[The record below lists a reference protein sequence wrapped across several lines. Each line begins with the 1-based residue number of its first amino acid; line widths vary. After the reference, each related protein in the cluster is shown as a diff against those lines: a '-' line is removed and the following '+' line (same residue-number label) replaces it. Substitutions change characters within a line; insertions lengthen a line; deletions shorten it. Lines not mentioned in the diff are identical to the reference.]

1 MFLGATFLTVIG
13 LCVAADAAVIRV
25 PVLSYAKGPVG
36 HRHERSTH
44 VATPVDGM
52 WDIEYFGNI
61 TVGGPP
67 QWIRVHLDTAS
78 DDTWVV
84 DDTCHDPE
92 STQTQLK
99 CQRLGS
105 GYYDSTKSSSFK
117 DLQESWHTGTMD
129 GSYANGTLSQDTL
142 RLGNDGES
150 QLTVNDAAFGRATYI
165 KYGAFGGASGSIGL
179 APNSKFLDAVAK
191 QGVLDENIVS
201 VFIKKTGPSGDFQRG
216 YLPAGQFTYG
226 ALDTENCHEDVT
238 YEPLDERWASN
249 YAVSLKD
256 ISVNSQSFAVEN
268 LRGMIFD
275 TANSYIRLPSE
286 MFQAV
291 VAATGARKKG
301 RQYIVDCNAQISL
314 ALTIGE
320 KAYTLNQEQLII
332 TYLSDVRQCQL
343 AVAAGTDFIS
353 VGNPFMRKYCQVFD
367 FGKKRLGFADVKQA
381 S

>member
-1 MFLGATFLTVIG
+1 MFLGATFPTVIG
-13 LCVAADAAVIRV
+13 LCVAADAAVFRM
-25 PVLSYAKGPVG
+25 PVQSYAKESVG

-52 WDIEYFGNI
+52 WDVEYFGNI
-61 TVGGPP
+61 TIGEPP

-92 STQTQLK
+92 SSQTQLK

-142 RLGNDGES
+142 R
-150 QLTVNDAAFGRATYI
+150 
-165 KYGAFGGASGSIGL
+165 YGAFGEASGSIGL

-191 QGVLDENIVS
+191 QGLLDENIVS
-201 VFIKKTGPSGDFQRG
+201 VYIKKTGPGGDYQSG
-216 YLPAGQFTYG
+216 YLAAGQFTYD
-226 ALDTENCHEDVT
+226 ALDTENCQQDVT
-238 YEPLDERWASN
+238 
-249 YAVSLKD
+249 
-256 ISVNSQSFAVEN
+256 
-268 LRGMIFD
+268 GTIFD

-320 KAYTLNQEQLII
+320 KTYTLAR
-332 TYLSDVRQCQL
+332 S
-343 AVAAGTDFIS
+343 S
-353 VGNPFMRKYCQVFD
+353 
-367 FGKKRLGFADVKQA
+367 
-381 S
+381 